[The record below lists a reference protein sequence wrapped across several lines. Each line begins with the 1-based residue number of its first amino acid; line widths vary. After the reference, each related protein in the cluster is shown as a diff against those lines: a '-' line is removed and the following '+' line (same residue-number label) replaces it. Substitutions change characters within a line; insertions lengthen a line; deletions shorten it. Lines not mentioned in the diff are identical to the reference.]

1 LAHNDGEGPLSIN
14 TRRALFVVAGAQ
26 LWVRGGG
33 LAESLVARQQLV
45 AQALRSQRKLLTSRG
60 EVCRRYFM
68 SARRLKSL
76 CLISGLTVLL
86 GSVAYGQNAK
96 PGKLKMKVIPKQAYT
111 FVDGKAIGPGS
122 RTIKLDVGTHHVVIA
137 NYGYNFAEQEVSI
150 DSDKTVPIDI
160 KLEPVGAAVPGPRG
174 RIQLEAGRM
183 HGATAAAVLMN
194 GKKPAYFVGH
204 VDEFDHDLF
213 GWHQEL
219 IVPPGTHQ
227 VTVTRDGKELW
238 SGPITVAANQRAIVN
253 ISNGKEKMKKWT
265 RGESCKANCDMT
277 ELPWLAPRF
286 KAGTASATVVV
297 APVSAS
303 VSANPSKIDCN
314 QNTQLAWVSKETV
327 EADMSGM
334 SPVPTTGEK
343 TISPRQTTVY
353 QLTASGPGGVTTPST
368 TVEVNPVVQS
378 SLTASPMEV
387 SYRRIGDKVIEQGST
402 TLTWSSSNSD
412 AASLDPGGTVDA
424 SGTKSITLNPTQSG
438 DGPVDESFKY
448 TLQATNACGGSETK
462 TVVVHMKGSMEPV
475 PTVLLHSIFF
485 PTAYP
490 TKDDPQLG
498 LVRSQ
503 QEILTNLAA
512 GFKQYLEYDPEAK
525 LSLGGNA
532 DERGG
537 NDYNQ
542 TLSELRAQRVK
553 EFLVEQ
559 GIAAEKMDTSAYGE
573 QKPLDKATVSDLQD
587 RNPNKPPE
595 KRARNAQATW
605 LAYNRRVDIVLVPAN
620 AESERFYPNE
630 AADSEIIWQKQK
642 PSRSA
647 LEGNN

>member
-1 LAHNDGEGPLSIN
+1 
-14 TRRALFVVAGAQ
+14 
-26 LWVRGGG
+26 
-33 LAESLVARQQLV
+33 
-45 AQALRSQRKLLTSRG
+45 
-60 EVCRRYFM
+60 M
-68 SARRLKSL
+68 SARRVKSL
-76 CLISGLTVLL
+76 CLISGATVLL
-86 GSVAYGQNAK
+86 GSVAFAQDAK
-96 PGKLKMKVIPKQAYT
+96 PGKLKMSVAPKQAYT
-111 FVDGKAIGPGS
+111 FVDGKAIGPGN
-122 RTIKLDVGTHHVVIA
+122 RIIKLDVGTHHVVVA
-137 NYGYNFAEQEVSI
+137 NYGYKFVEQEVSI
-150 DSDKTVPIDI
+150 DSDKTVPVDI
-160 KLEPVGAAVPGPRG
+160 KLEPVGETVPGPRG
-174 RIQLEAGRM
+174 RIQLEAGRV
-183 HGATAAAVLMN
+183 HGATAAAVLLN

-204 VDEFDHDLF
+204 VDEFDHDLL

-227 VTVTRDGKELW
+227 VTVTRDGQELW
-238 SGPITVAANQRAIVN
+238 SGPITVAANQRVIVN
-253 ISNGKEKMKKWT
+253 ISNGKEKTTSWN
-265 RGESCKANCDMT
+265 RGVSCTVHCDIT

-303 VSANPSKIDCN
+303 VSANPSRIDCN
-314 QNTQLAWVSKETV
+314 QSTQLAWVSKETV

-387 SYRRIGDKVIEQGST
+387 NYRRIGDKVIEQGSA

-412 AASLDPGGTVDA
+412 SVLLDPGGSVEA
-424 SGTKSITLNPTQSG
+424 SGTKSITLTPTQSAT
-438 DGPVDESFKY
+438 GPVDEEFKY
-448 TLQATNACGGSETK
+448 TLKSTNVCGGTDTK
-462 TVVVHMKGSMEPV
+462 TVAVRLKGSVDPI
-475 PTVLLHSIFF
+475 PTVLLRSVFF

-512 GFKQYLEYDPEAK
+512 GFKQYLEYDPDAK
-525 LSLGGNA
+525 LSLSGNA

-542 TLSELRAQRVK
+542 SLSELRVQQVK
-553 EFLVEQ
+553 EFLVSQ
-559 GIAAEKMDTSAYGE
+559 GIAVEKIDTLAYGD
-573 QKPLDKATVSDLQD
+573 QKPLGKSTVDDLQN

-595 KRARNAQATW
+595 KRVRDSQATW
-605 LAYNRRVDIVLVPAN
+605 LAYNRRVDIVLVPTN
-620 AESERFYPNE
+620 AESERLYPNE
-630 AADSEIIWQKQK
+630 APDSEIIWQKQK
-642 PSRSA
+642 PSPKA
-647 LEGNN
+647 LEEYK